1 MTYDKIDN
9 LFILRWSWKSYT
21 FNFVVATILTIW
33 GIWGFIKDMQIA
45 VFMTL
50 GLTSSIDLYI
60 GIFDVNEIILTG
72 FYFVVSLPFKFKHTC
87 AVLDRFNKI
96 DKLILSPPIRHLGL
110 IGLNCFV
117 LIFMTVVYIFDL
129 VMWSE
134 DLWVGLL
141 HDFPYY
147 VLYSVVVIHEMQFW
161 FLVTLARRRVSAIN
175 KNIEKTLQ
183 KASDVSQQEMS
194 KFVEMHEHV
203 MDVIDGI
210 NKSFADTIS
219 IILLSCYLHLV
230 VCPYI
235 LFVVANNNDGYFLN
249 MVYFLWNFVHIS
261 RLLVIT
267 EVCHNCEDE
276 CGKTRRLIFRLI
288 AHDKVKG
295 LVRKEGKMLINDK
308 LFESLSPLF
317 KTSRVLG
324 LCPGT
329 YRRQHNIHNV
339 LWSRKTYICGVSLT
353 SLLVCWS
360 VWGFVK
366 DMTAAS
372 FLTLGFQGSIDFF
385 IASFDFSEVVAAAFY
400 FIVSIPF
407 KARSVCRIVDN
418 FNKID
423 LLLGDT
429 SVDCVRKRVICFS
442 VFMVV
447 LYVLDLFMW
456 GNNSWEGFN
465 NYCPFY
471 ILYCVVIAHQ
481 VQYWHLVNLL
491 RRRLY
496 MMNSAIKTKLDWNV
510 PFTSIGSTVQIYD
523 LVCDSVDEINKCFG
537 VSITVRSPHW

>member
-1 MTYDKIDN
+1 
-9 LFILRWSWKSYT
+9 
-21 FNFVVATILTIW
+21 VP
-33 GIWGFIKDMQIA
+33 G
-45 VFMTL
+45 
-50 GLTSSIDLYI
+50 DLPPS
-60 GIFDVNEIILTG
+60 TQHPQCA
-72 FYFVVSLPFKFKHTC
+72 VVSQ
-87 AVLDRFNKI
+87 D
-96 DKLILSPPIRHLGL
+96 
-110 IGLNCFV
+110 
-117 LIFMTVVYIFDL
+117 
-129 VMWSE
+129 
-134 DLWVGLL
+134 
-141 HDFPYY
+141 
-147 VLYSVVVIHEMQFW
+147 
-161 FLVTLARRRVSAIN
+161 
-175 KNIEKTLQ
+175 
-183 KASDVSQQEMS
+183 
-194 KFVEMHEHV
+194 
-203 MDVIDGI
+203 
-210 NKSFADTIS
+210 
-219 IILLSCYLHLV
+219 LHLWRI
-230 VCPYI
+230 P
-235 LFVVANNNDGYFLN
+235 
-249 MVYFLWNFVHIS
+249 HI
-261 RLLVIT
+261 
-267 EVCHNCEDE
+267 
-276 CGKTRRLIFRLI
+276 
-288 AHDKVKG
+288 
-295 LVRKEGKMLINDK
+295 
-308 LFESLSPLF
+308 
-317 KTSRVLG
+317 TSRYLIIFH
-324 LCPGT
+324 T
-329 YRRQHNIHNV
+329 IIF
-339 LWSRKTYICGVSLT
+339 KIVSIV
-353 SLLVCWS
+353 VCWS

-496 MMNSAIKTKLDWNV
+496 MMNSAIKTKLDWSRWRSKMYVFHLSVVHFLDV
-510 PFTSIGSTVQIYD
+510 PFTSIGRTVQIYD

>member
-1 MTYDKIDN
+1 
-9 LFILRWSWKSYT
+9 
-21 FNFVVATILTIW
+21 
-33 GIWGFIKDMQIA
+33 
-45 VFMTL
+45 
-50 GLTSSIDLYI
+50 
-60 GIFDVNEIILTG
+60 
-72 FYFVVSLPFKFKHTC
+72 
-87 AVLDRFNKI
+87 
-96 DKLILSPPIRHLGL
+96 
-110 IGLNCFV
+110 
-117 LIFMTVVYIFDL
+117 
-129 VMWSE
+129 
-134 DLWVGLL
+134 
-141 HDFPYY
+141 
-147 VLYSVVVIHEMQFW
+147 
-161 FLVTLARRRVSAIN
+161 
-175 KNIEKTLQ
+175 
-183 KASDVSQQEMS
+183 
-194 KFVEMHEHV
+194 
-203 MDVIDGI
+203 
-210 NKSFADTIS
+210 
-219 IILLSCYLHLV
+219 
-230 VCPYI
+230 
-235 LFVVANNNDGYFLN
+235 
-249 MVYFLWNFVHIS
+249 
-261 RLLVIT
+261 
-267 EVCHNCEDE
+267 
-276 CGKTRRLIFRLI
+276 
-288 AHDKVKG
+288 
-295 LVRKEGKMLINDK
+295 MLINDK

-496 MMNSAIKTKLDWNV
+496 MMNSAIKTNLDWNV
-510 PFTSIGSTVQIYD
+510 PFTSIGRTVQIYD

-537 VSITVRSPHW
+537 VSITIILFSCYVHLALNPYMLFVIASNNDKNIFSYVYFLWIFVHIFRLMAIIEVCHSFSEESKKTGRLVFKLLCSCQDNDAKNEMRTFIFMLTKTKIKFSSYALPKISRLLIPNMIASISTYWMILLQFSRRAVHL